1 MSPACATM
9 REALPWFVGGELE
22 PARAAAVR
30 EHLVECLA
38 CRTEA
43 AAWRQSRARLQ
54 RAASAAVP
62 GVDDGFFQAMHS
74 AIVAEVAA
82 GDRAPAAPPR
92 QLHWWM
98 VLAAVLLLGL
108 GFFAGRG
115 RSPATVFERAPLAT
129 PAAFDTP
136 LVVPWAGERVP
147 LQWLGD
153 ERRLS
158 DGAAA
163 TDQVESGQG
172 AGMMGRTTLR
182 TLAEDR
188 MILPRR

>member
-1 MSPACATM
+1 MRAACETM

-62 GVDDGFFQAMHS
+62 GVDDGFFAAMHS

-82 GDRAPAAPPR
+82 GDRAPVPPR
-92 QLHWWM
+92 QLPWWM
-98 VLAAVLLLGL
+98 VLAAVLLVGL

-115 RSPATVFERAPLAT
+115 RSAATVFERAPLAV
-129 PAAFDTP
+129 PAVFDTP

-147 LQWLGD
+147 LRLLGD

-158 DGAAA
+158 AGTAA
-163 TDQVESGQG
+163 TEQVEGGQG

-188 MILPRR
+188 MVLPRR